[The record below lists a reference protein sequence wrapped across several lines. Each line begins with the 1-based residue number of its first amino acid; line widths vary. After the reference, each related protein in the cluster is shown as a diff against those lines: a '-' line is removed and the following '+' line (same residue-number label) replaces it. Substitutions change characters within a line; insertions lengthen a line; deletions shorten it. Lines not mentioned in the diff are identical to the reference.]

1 MKRES
6 LGDNE
11 KAEARGRQAG
21 VKKEAGREPAPR
33 RSQLS
38 RSKRDGEGRD

>member
-1 MKRES
+1 MERES

-11 KAEARGRQAG
+11 NAEARGRQAG

-33 RSQLS
+33 TSQFS
-38 RSKRDGEGRD
+38 RSEREAAGGD